1 MLFRWNDNDQYGHI
15 NNANYH
21 AIFDSVINIFLI
33 KHCGLQT
40 GLKRSTRVG
49 FMVRFIESHLYVD
62 EGGGVGVRRVGQRI
76 LRSSLNVIRDFGY
89 LRTPLLPSI
98 MPPCPGIPQR
108 TPLRSPQWRY
118 IICEQPP

>member
-33 KHCGLQT
+33 RHCGLQT

-49 FMVRFIESHLYVD
+49 FMVRFIEIHLYVD
-62 EGGGVGVRRVGQRI
+62 EWEGGGSGLGGRTKDSSVFI
-76 LRSSLNVIRDFGY
+76 KCDTRS
-89 LRTPLLPSI
+89 
-98 MPPCPGIPQR
+98 
-108 TPLRSPQWRY
+108 
-118 IICEQPP
+118 